1 MIRLISYLCSFWNN
15 QMMMIVL
22 TVTGKTPTEFQ
33 VQMSV
38 VLRLEILITEARR
51 PGFDSWAE

>member
-1 MIRLISYLCSFWNN
+1 
-15 QMMMIVL
+15 MMMIVL

-33 VQMSV
+33 GQMSG
-38 VLRLEILITEARR
+38 VLRLANLMITEARR